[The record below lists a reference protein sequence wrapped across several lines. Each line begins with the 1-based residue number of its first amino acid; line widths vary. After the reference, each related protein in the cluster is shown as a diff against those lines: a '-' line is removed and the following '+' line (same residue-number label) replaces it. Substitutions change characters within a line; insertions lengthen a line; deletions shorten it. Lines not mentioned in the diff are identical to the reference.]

1 METKK
6 SIHGYLECDDTIAKI
21 SSFEDI
27 QQFVN
32 KFGKSIAEIT
42 EAELDELTTKE
53 GEVEQDDCGVG
64 YLSNPYILKCGPR
77 KHSVYP
83 PLESYKVK
91 DNTIAT
97 SGHAFDASKRDIA
110 SLKAISMPDSL
121 IVIGHQSFRYNQ
133 LLSLVKLSK
142 SLIKIGDYAFYHCSH
157 LLDIILPESLKI
169 IGLGSFQSC
178 ALSSL
183 TIPASVTTIRS
194 HAFSECHD
202 LKVIEFKGIPTTI
215 GSGIFDKCEK
225 IEKIIVPQ
233 GSRNYFVKELFP
245 ITDIS
250 IVENELS

>member
-1 METKK
+1 METKR
-6 SIHGYLECDDTIAKI
+6 SVRGYLECDGTIAKI

-64 YLSNPYILKCGPR
+64 YLSNPCILKYGPR
-77 KHSVYP
+77 KHSGFP
-83 PLESYKVK
+83 PLDSYKVK
-91 DNTIAT
+91 DNTIAI
-97 SGHAFDASKRDIA
+97 SDYAFDAGKGDYA
-110 SLKAISMPDSL
+110 SLKAISMPETL
-121 IVIGHQSFRYNQ
+121 NVIGQQSFCNNQ
-133 LLSLVKLSK
+133 LLSLVNLSK
-142 SLIKIGDYAFYHCSH
+142 SLIKIGDYAFSYCSH
-157 LLDIILPESLKI
+157 LSDIILPESLKI
-169 IGLGSFQSC
+169 IGLGSFHSC

-194 HAFSECHD
+194 HAFLGCHD

-233 GSRNYFVKELFP
+233 GSRNYFIKTLFP
-245 ITDIS
+245 IADIS
-250 IVENELS
+250 IVE